1 MDSNSKSVDL
11 MNKEH
16 FNHALGEDILPTVDD
31 DDDLDD
37 EVRSCLVGLPSYK
50 PGADHSS
57 SPDSCSFYSSCTQDD
72 LGSQVDT
79 MSTNSFYST
88 GTLRDVDTDTASFC
102 SVETLQ
108 EKEDEEEEEE
118 LKELEDEQKPEDNF
132 QTCDTSEEIPDLP
145 RDRHP
150 ECHKP
155 EVPQS
160 PSGTPS
166 GLSYSRPS
174 YLAGS
179 KMSVTTGS
187 SSSLVSETELSFAGH
202 VNDRLG
208 KLLGYVGRG
217 AEGVPTQDALAS
229 IVGYEIVNKEKEKFT
244 IYKIGVCC
252 PSTLPITWYIHRR
265 YSDFHQLRKTLMKEN
280 QQNLSKISFPPK
292 RWVGSNLEPSF
303 LGRRLACLQVFLAS
317 VLEIKDIKSNPALQ
331 SFLCLD
337 KPPADAVNGLESSR
351 AICDTLEEAVK
362 ELREQL
368 RKREMLEM
376 EVEHQKNMNAEKDQ
390 QIDNLCKENVLLR
403 QQKETLMNV
412 LSSGRRSSSSRNLAD
427 PNPDSSKS
435 RIETLKD
442 FTAKF
447 NLKNG
452 EGPLASS
459 TPSKSSKNSQAK
471 LGTRRRMHSQGEGL
485 SNGN

>member
-1 MDSNSKSVDL
+1 MDTSHESDDRINEEPV
-11 MNKEH
+11 
-16 FNHALGEDILPTVDD
+16 EDVLPLVDD

-72 LGSQVDT
+72 TGSQVDS

-88 GTLRDVDTDTASFC
+88 GTLRDTDTDAASFC

-108 EKEDEEEEEE
+108 GFDGEVKDFA
-118 LKELEDEQKPEDNF
+118 DEDNHGDHLM
-132 QTCDTSEEIPDLP
+132 QSCESNNTSEEGPDLP
-145 RDRHP
+145 RDSQSESRNP
-150 ECHKP
+150 EHQP
-155 EVPQS
+155 TAATNP
-160 PSGTPS
+160 PD
-166 GLSYSRPS
+166 LSYSRPS

-179 KMSVTTGS
+179 KLSVTTGS
-187 SSSLVSETELSFAGH
+187 SSSLVSDGEVSFAGQ

-217 AEGVPTQDALAS
+217 AEGVASKDALAN
-229 IVGYEIVNKEKEKFT
+229 IVGYEQVNKEKEKFT
-244 IYKIGVCC
+244 IYKIKVT
-252 PSTLPITWYIHRR
+252 STSSGPLTWFIHRR
-265 YSDFHQLRKTLMKEN
+265 YSDFHQLRKTLIKGN
-280 QQNLSKISFPPK
+280 QQALSKIPFPPK

-303 LGRRLACLQVFLAS
+303 LGRRLAGLQVFLAS
-317 VLEIKDIKSNPALQ
+317 LLEVQDIKSNPLFE

-337 KPPADAVNGLESSR
+337 KPPLDALNGLESNR

-368 RKREMLEM
+368 RKRELLEM

-390 QIDNLCKENVLLR
+390 QIDNLCKENILLR

-412 LSSGRRSSSSRNLAD
+412 LSSGRRSSSNRNLTD
-427 PNPDSSKS
+427 LTPDSSKS
-435 RIETLKD
+435 RIETLED

-447 NLKNG
+447 NLKG
-452 EGPLASS
+452 SEGPLASS
-459 TPSKSSKNSQAK
+459 TPSKRSKDSQ
-471 LGTRRRMHSQGEGL
+471 GTRRRMYSQGEGCA
-485 SNGN
+485 NGN